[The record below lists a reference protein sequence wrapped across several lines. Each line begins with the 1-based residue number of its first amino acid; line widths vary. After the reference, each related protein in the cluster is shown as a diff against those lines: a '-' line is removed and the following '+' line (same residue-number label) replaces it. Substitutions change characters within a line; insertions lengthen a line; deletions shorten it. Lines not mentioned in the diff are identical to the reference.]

1 MVHRHPTPEE
11 LATRAALRAPMSRAL
26 RSLLLGVCALLW
38 LSGALWLLLEWVFP
52 QHNEFGPLPNPWEAP
67 LLRVHGLVA
76 VAAVFLF
83 GWVAAGHIRVR
94 WWQGMNRPS
103 GLWLLGLAQRAGAQR
118 LRPLLHDGAA
128 ARRGRAR
135 ARVAGTR
142 GDHRRARALAAHPR
156 TLRRARREPRWR
168 GLGDAAM
175 IRGLFGPAAHP
186 ERPLTYESDTWPA
199 LPPARSAGA

>member
-52 QHNEFGPLPNPWEAP
+52 QRNEFGPLPNPWEAP

-103 GLWLLGLAQRAGAQR
+103 GLWLLGLASVLVLSGYALYYTTARLHAGAA
-118 LRPLLHDGAA
+118 LVHEWLGLVAIIAA
-128 ARRGRAR
+128 LAHWRRIRAR
-135 ARVAGTR
+135 
-142 GDHRRARALAAHPR
+142 
-156 TLRRARREPRWR
+156 
-168 GLGDAAM
+168 
-175 IRGLFGPAAHP
+175 
-186 ERPLTYESDTWPA
+186 
-199 LPPARSAGA
+199 